1 MLNLLDLPARL
12 RPATPT
18 GRRALGVV
26 GIIALAALT
35 SASLFATGPAPE
47 PQIREERA
55 WPVSVIDVRPGELS
69 PTLGGFGRVE
79 ATRVAAITTDLA
91 AGVHQVHVREGDW
104 VAEGDLLIE
113 LADAEVNLLLQQRRA
128 DLAQARAQRQGLET
142 EARMLATA
150 LAQVRSMHEIGAARL
165 DRHRALK
172 ARELISQS
180 LLDEVQAQ
188 ADQAHIQLQTHAH
201 LLAEM
206 PHRLQAQAAQIDKAA
221 ALVSQAELD
230 AAKTRINAPFAG
242 PILGVQVAPGDRTGT
257 GVTLLRI
264 AAADSYEIRLQVPAS
279 QGERFQRH
287 LEQGQPIAAHLP
299 GHGAL
304 TLTRISGHVRPGQS
318 GLDVFFELPATP
330 GQRPPAIGRIVDLRI
345 ELPPEQEVVAL
356 PPSALYENNR
366 IYAVETRRLEAI
378 EVERIGENQGVN
390 GDTRVLVRSPHLTG
404 GRSVITTQLPKAA
417 SGLLVDPG

>member
-1 MLNLLDLPARL
+1 
-12 RPATPT
+12 
-18 GRRALGVV
+18 
-26 GIIALAALT
+26 
-35 SASLFATGPAPE
+35 
-47 PQIREERA
+47 
-55 WPVSVIDVRPGELS
+55 
-69 PTLGGFGRVE
+69 
-79 ATRVAAITTDLA
+79 VAAITTDLA

-113 LADAEVNLLLQQRRA
+113 LADAEVNLQLQQRRA